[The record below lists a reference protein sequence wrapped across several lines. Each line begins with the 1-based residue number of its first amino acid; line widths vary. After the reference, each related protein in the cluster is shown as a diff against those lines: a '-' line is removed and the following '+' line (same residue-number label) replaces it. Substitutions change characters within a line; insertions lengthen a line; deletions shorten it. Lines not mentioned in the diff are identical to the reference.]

1 MKFLKFIF
9 VFIFISNCTLN
20 KVVKNHG
27 IHNLEKK
34 GNKLELLK
42 TNSNEVI
49 SQLGYP
55 STKSSFEEDIW
66 IYLERKIT
74 SSEFRSLGKKKL
86 LLNDVLVLEFNSQ
99 GMLIKKKFLSSK
111 DMNDI
116 KIVEGDT
123 KVLNRKSSFINSF
136 LRSLKQKIND
146 PLDNKKAK

>member
-123 KVLNRKSSFINSF
+123 KILNRKSSFINSF

>member
-1 MKFLKFIF
+1 
-9 VFIFISNCTLN
+9 
-20 KVVKNHG
+20 
-27 IHNLEKK
+27 
-34 GNKLELLK
+34 
-42 TNSNEVI
+42 
-49 SQLGYP
+49 
-55 STKSSFEEDIW
+55 
-66 IYLERKIT
+66 LERKIT
-74 SSEFRSLGKKKL
+74 SSEFRTLGKKKL

>member
-74 SSEFRSLGKKKL
+74 SSEFRTLGKKKL

>member
-1 MKFLKFIF
+1 M
-9 VFIFISNCTLN
+9 
-20 KVVKNHG
+20 
-27 IHNLEKK
+27 
-34 GNKLELLK
+34 
-42 TNSNEVI
+42 
-49 SQLGYP
+49 
-55 STKSSFEEDIW
+55 
-66 IYLERKIT
+66 ERKIT

-123 KVLNRKSSFINSF
+123 KILNRKSSFINSF

>member
-1 MKFLKFIF
+1 M
-9 VFIFISNCTLN
+9 
-20 KVVKNHG
+20 
-27 IHNLEKK
+27 HNLEKK
-34 GNKLELLK
+34 GNKLELLE

-49 SQLGYP
+49 TQLGFP
-55 STKSSFEEDIW
+55 STKSSFEDDVW

-74 SSEFRSLGKKKL
+74 SSELKTLGKKKL
-86 LLNDVLVLEFNSQ
+86 ILNDVLVLEFNNQ

-123 KVLNRKSSFINSF
+123 KILNRKSTFINSF

>member
-1 MKFLKFIF
+1 M
-9 VFIFISNCTLN
+9 
-20 KVVKNHG
+20 
-27 IHNLEKK
+27 
-34 GNKLELLK
+34 
-42 TNSNEVI
+42 
-49 SQLGYP
+49 
-55 STKSSFEEDIW
+55 
-66 IYLERKIT
+66 ERKIT
-74 SSEFRSLGKKKL
+74 SSEFRTLGKKKL

-123 KVLNRKSSFINSF
+123 KILNRKSSFINSF

>member
-42 TNSNEVI
+42 TNRNEVI

-74 SSEFRSLGKKKL
+74 SSEFRTLGKKKL

-123 KVLNRKSSFINSF
+123 KILNRKSSFINSF

>member
-1 MKFLKFIF
+1 
-9 VFIFISNCTLN
+9 V
-20 KVVKNHG
+20 
-27 IHNLEKK
+27 HNLEKK
-34 GNKLELLK
+34 GNKLELLE

-49 SQLGYP
+49 TQLGFP
-55 STKSSFEEDIW
+55 STKSSFEDDVW

-74 SSEFRSLGKKKL
+74 SSELKTLGKKKL
-86 LLNDVLVLEFNSQ
+86 ILNDVLVLEFNNQ

-123 KVLNRKSSFINSF
+123 KILNRKSTFINSF

>member
-1 MKFLKFIF
+1 M
-9 VFIFISNCTLN
+9 
-20 KVVKNHG
+20 
-27 IHNLEKK
+27 
-34 GNKLELLK
+34 
-42 TNSNEVI
+42 I

-74 SSEFRSLGKKKL
+74 SSEFRTLGKKKL

>member
-1 MKFLKFIF
+1 M
-9 VFIFISNCTLN
+9 
-20 KVVKNHG
+20 
-27 IHNLEKK
+27 
-34 GNKLELLK
+34 
-42 TNSNEVI
+42 
-49 SQLGYP
+49 
-55 STKSSFEEDIW
+55 
-66 IYLERKIT
+66 ERKIT

>member
-1 MKFLKFIF
+1 M
-9 VFIFISNCTLN
+9 
-20 KVVKNHG
+20 
-27 IHNLEKK
+27 HNLEKK
-34 GNKLELLK
+34 GNKLELLE

-49 SQLGYP
+49 TQLGFP
-55 STKSSFEEDIW
+55 STKSSFEDDVW

-74 SSEFRSLGKKKL
+74 SSEFRTLGKKKL
-86 LLNDVLVLEFNSQ
+86 ILNDVLVLEFNNQ

-123 KVLNRKSSFINSF
+123 KILNRKSTFINSF

>member
-1 MKFLKFIF
+1 
-9 VFIFISNCTLN
+9 
-20 KVVKNHG
+20 
-27 IHNLEKK
+27 
-34 GNKLELLK
+34 
-42 TNSNEVI
+42 
-49 SQLGYP
+49 
-55 STKSSFEEDIW
+55 
-66 IYLERKIT
+66 LERKIT

>member
-1 MKFLKFIF
+1 M
-9 VFIFISNCTLN
+9 
-20 KVVKNHG
+20 
-27 IHNLEKK
+27 HNLEKK

-55 STKSSFEEDIW
+55 STKSSFKDDVW

-74 SSEFRSLGKKKL
+74 SSEFRTLGKKKL
-86 LLNDVLVLEFNSQ
+86 ILNDVLVLEFNNQ

-123 KVLNRKSSFINSF
+123 KILNRKSTFINSF

>member
-42 TNSNEVI
+42 TNRNEVI
-49 SQLGYP
+49 SQLGHP

-116 KIVEGDT
+116 KIVESDT

>member
-1 MKFLKFIF
+1 M
-9 VFIFISNCTLN
+9 
-20 KVVKNHG
+20 
-27 IHNLEKK
+27 
-34 GNKLELLK
+34 
-42 TNSNEVI
+42 
-49 SQLGYP
+49 
-55 STKSSFEEDIW
+55 
-66 IYLERKIT
+66 ERKIT
-74 SSEFRSLGKKKL
+74 SSEFRTLGKKKL